1 MSEYWAERQRRTNQ
15 LIRIIANHLFES
27 PPVTPIQIYG
37 ICKLIWITANH
48 SGAEASYI
56 RSTKIPALSDIFSQD
71 YSRFSL
77 QEIASELA
85 GVLNAPE
92 AESLILSD
100 TGFTNFYNAYR
111 NTAREWIVQN
121 LDEISPLFKSAVRL
135 KSDDEGSQLAFAID
149 RLPSIAKAN
158 HDDKPMPA
166 QYLLTPAFFA
176 LDQRLRFPL
185 INGNSGVT
193 NLLRVL
199 DVKNQPLISQYH
211 ALIGLYGHGGI
222 NDAADLDQ
230 AGHDLPHFLTI
241 QGAPPTRQLLQ
252 EQETEGNELPL
263 KDESDIQSLLEART
277 VTGKRVHNSL
287 TNKLKSILHHYTLLE
302 GCANRARY
310 DVMVQNYNQGK
321 NNLMI
326 EVKSSI
332 EIAHIRMAIGQLYS
346 YWHHIYKEKYTPH
359 LAILLPGEPDDEI
372 KALLSWQ
379 QIGLLWI
386 EQDGLCTCT
395 DWLQHLTTAAP
406 TE

>member
-27 PPVTPIQIYG
+27 SPVTPIQIYG
-37 ICKLIWITANH
+37 LCKLTWITANH
-48 SGAEASYI
+48 SGADASYI

-111 NTAREWIVQN
+111 NTAREWIIQN

-135 KSDDEGSQLAFAID
+135 KSDDEGSQLASAID

-176 LDQRLRFPL
+176 LDPRLRFPL

-372 KALLSWQ
+372 KTLLSWQ

>member
-1 MSEYWAERQRRTNQ
+1 MSKYWAERQRRTNQ

-37 ICKLIWITANH
+37 ICKLTWITTSH
-48 SGAEASYI
+48 SGADASYI
-56 RSTKIPALSDIFSQD
+56 RSTKIPALSDIFNRD
-71 YSRFSL
+71 YSRNSL
-77 QEIASELA
+77 QEIALELA
-85 GVLNAPE
+85 GVLNSPE
-92 AESLILSD
+92 AERLILSD

-111 NTAREWIVQN
+111 NTARGWIVQN
-121 LDEISPLFKSAVRL
+121 FDAVSPLFKSAINL
-135 KSDDEGSQLAFAID
+135 KSDGEGSRLAVAID
-149 RLPSIAKAN
+149 RLPGIAKAN
-158 HDDKPMPA
+158 HDDQQMPA
-166 QYLLTPAFFA
+166 QYLLTPTFFA
-176 LDQRLRFPL
+176 LDPRLRFPL
-185 INGNSGVT
+185 INGNDGVT
-193 NLLRVL
+193 SLLRVL
-199 DVKNQPLISQYH
+199 EVRNQPLLSQYQ
-211 ALIGLYGHGGI
+211 ALIGLYGQGGI

-263 KDESDIQSLLEART
+263 KDDSDIQSLLEART
-277 VTGKRVHNSL
+277 VTGKRIHNSL

-346 YWHHIYKEKYTPH
+346 YWHHIYKEKHTPH

-386 EQDGLCTCT
+386 EQDRLFTCT
-395 DWLQHLTTAAP
+395 DWLQHLAAVAP
-406 TE
+406 TK

>member
-37 ICKLIWITANH
+37 LCKLTWITSSH
-48 SGAEASYI
+48 SGVDASYI
-56 RSTKIPALSDIFSQD
+56 RSTKIPALSDIFNQD
-71 YSRFSL
+71 YSRNSL
-77 QEIASELA
+77 QEIALELA

-92 AESLILSD
+92 AEILILND

-111 NTAREWIVQN
+111 NTAREWIVRN
-121 LDEISPLFKSAVRL
+121 LNEISPLFKSAVRL
-135 KSDDEGSQLAFAID
+135 KSDDDGSQLASAID

-176 LDQRLRFPL
+176 LDPRLRFPL

-230 AGHDLPHFLTI
+230 AGHDLPYFLTI
-241 QGAPPTRQLLQ
+241 QGAPPTDSCYSSRKQR
-252 EQETEGNELPL
+252 EMNYRL
-263 KDESDIQSLLEART
+263 KMIAIFNLFEART

-302 GCANRARY
+302 DAQIEPGMTSWC
-310 DVMVQNYNQGK
+310 K
-321 NNLMI
+321 IMI
-326 EVKSSI
+326 KVK
-332 EIAHIRMAIGQLYS
+332 
-346 YWHHIYKEKYTPH
+346 
-359 LAILLPGEPDDEI
+359 
-372 KALLSWQ
+372 
-379 QIGLLWI
+379 
-386 EQDGLCTCT
+386 
-395 DWLQHLTTAAP
+395 TT
-406 TE
+406 

>member
-1 MSEYWAERQRRTNQ
+1 MSEYWAARQRRTNQ
-15 LIRIIANHLFES
+15 LIRIIANHLFEG
-27 PPVTPIQIYG
+27 PPVTAIQIYG
-37 ICKLIWITANH
+37 LCKLTWITANH
-48 SGAEASYI
+48 SGTDASYI

-71 YSRFSL
+71 YSRNSL
-77 QEIASELA
+77 QEIALALA
-85 GVLNAPE
+85 GAIEAPE
-92 AESLILSD
+92 AENLILSD

-121 LDEISPLFKSAVRL
+121 LDEISPLFKSAVML
-135 KSDDEGSQLAFAID
+135 ESDDEGSQLASAID

-158 HDDKPMPA
+158 HYDKPMPA
-166 QYLLTPAFFA
+166 QYLLTPVFFA
-176 LDQRLRFPL
+176 LDPRLRFPL
-185 INGNSGVT
+185 INGNSGVA

-199 DVKNQPLISQYH
+199 DVRNQPLISQYH

-241 QGAPPTRQLLQ
+241 HGAPPTRQLLQ
-252 EQETEGNELPL
+252 EQQTEGNELPL
-263 KDESDIQSLLEART
+263 KDESDIQALFEART
-277 VTGKRVHNSL
+277 VTGKRIHNTL
-287 TNKLKSILHHYTLLE
+287 TNKLKLILHHYTLLE

-326 EVKSSI
+326 EVKSSN

-346 YWHHIYKEKYTPH
+346 YWHHIYQEKYTPH

-386 EQDGLCTCT
+386 EQDELSTCT
-395 DWLQHLTTAAP
+395 DWLQHLTAAAP
-406 TE
+406 MQ

>member
-1 MSEYWAERQRRTNQ
+1 MSEYWAERQRCTNQ
-15 LIRIIANHLFES
+15 LLHIIANHLFEG

-37 ICKLIWITANH
+37 LCKLTWITASH
-48 SGAEASYI
+48 SGADASYI

-71 YSRFSL
+71 YSRNSL
-77 QEIASELA
+77 QEIALELA
-85 GVLNAPE
+85 GILNAPE
-92 AESLILSD
+92 AEKLILND

-121 LDEISPLFKSAVRL
+121 LIEISPLFKSAVRL
-135 KSDDEGSQLAFAID
+135 NSDDEGSQLASAID

-176 LDQRLRFPL
+176 LDPRLRFPL

-252 EQETEGNELPL
+252 QQETEGNELPL

-386 EQDGLCTCT
+386 EQDRLFTCT
-395 DWLQHLTTAAP
+395 DWLQHLTAVAP
-406 TE
+406 TK

>member
-15 LIRIIANHLFES
+15 LIRIITNNLFDS
-27 PPVTPIQIYG
+27 PPITPIQIYG
-37 ICKLIWITANH
+37 LCKLTWITASH
-48 SGAEASYI
+48 SGADASYI
-56 RSTKIPALSDIFSQD
+56 RSTKIPALSDIFNQD
-71 YSRFSL
+71 YSHNSL
-77 QEIASELA
+77 QEIALELA

-121 LDEISPLFKSAVRL
+121 HNEISPLFKSAIRL
-135 KSDDEGSQLAFAID
+135 KSDDEGSQLASAID

-176 LDQRLRFPL
+176 LDPRLRFPL

-193 NLLRVL
+193 NLLRLL

-222 NDAADLDQ
+222 KDAADLDQ

-252 EQETEGNELPL
+252 QQETEGHKLPL

-277 VTGKRVHNSL
+277 VTAKRVHNSL

-379 QIGLLWI
+379 KIGLLWI
-386 EQDGLCTCT
+386 EQERLFTCT
-395 DWLQHLTTAAP
+395 DWLQHLAAVAP
-406 TE
+406 TK

>member
-37 ICKLIWITANH
+37 LCKLTWITSSH
-48 SGAEASYI
+48 SGVDASYI
-56 RSTKIPALSDIFSQD
+56 RSTKIPALSDIFNQD
-71 YSRFSL
+71 YSRNSL
-77 QEIASELA
+77 QEIALELA

-92 AESLILSD
+92 AEILILND

-111 NTAREWIVQN
+111 NTAREWIVRN
-121 LDEISPLFKSAVRL
+121 LNEISPLFKSAVRL
-135 KSDDEGSQLAFAID
+135 KSDDDGSQLASAID
-149 RLPSIAKAN
+149 HLPSIAKAN

-176 LDQRLRFPL
+176 LDPRLRFPL

-230 AGHDLPHFLTI
+230 AGHDLPYFLTI

-252 EQETEGNELPL
+252 QQETEGNELPL
-263 KDESDIQSLLEART
+263 KDDSDIQSLLEAQT

-310 DVMVQNYNQGK
+310 DVMVQNYDQGK

-346 YWHHIYKEKYTPH
+346 YWHHIYKEKYKPH

-395 DWLQHLTTAAP
+395 DWLQHLTAVAP
-406 TE
+406 TK